1 MDDKTKPTDAM
12 PQQVETDAAPKVGES
27 LAKSGNSRRPPAS
40 DPASSE
46 TKSNDMKPGP
56 HQLQGGMRS

>member
-1 MDDKTKPTDAM
+1 MNDKAKPVDGQ
-12 PQQVETDAAPKVGES
+12 PESVETNIIPGTGANP
-27 LAKSGNSRRPPAS
+27 AKSGDRNHPSPEDPAS
-40 DPASSE
+40 DV

>member
-1 MDDKTKPTDAM
+1 MDDKTKPADG
-12 PQQVETDAAPKVGES
+12 QQEAVETSTAPGTDTSLTESGDRNHPSPVG
-27 LAKSGNSRRPPAS
+27 PAS
-40 DPASSE
+40 DV